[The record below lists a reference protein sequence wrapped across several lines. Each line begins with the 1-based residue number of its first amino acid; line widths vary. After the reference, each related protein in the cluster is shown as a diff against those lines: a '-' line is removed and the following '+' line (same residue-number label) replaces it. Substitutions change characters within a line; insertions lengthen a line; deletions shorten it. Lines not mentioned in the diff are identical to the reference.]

1 MNSDWSDR
9 VNWKRDFGFLAVGLA
24 AGFVI
29 SIAVS
34 SGGGSHASG
43 SRPVSGAS
51 DVRGSAA
58 IAPAAQHESQNAL
71 LEKEIE
77 ALRKRLSATKSGL
90 PRRPMTPNEQIAQ
103 NNALMERY
111 EAAVRERDIQ
121 LLLAAGYAPDRIEW
135 LKNRSEEL
143 KEQRRR
149 EETERL
155 KRGLPVHQ
163 GLMEMA
169 YLHHGDIELRYEI
182 GDDEYEKYLH
192 ALDRPASV
200 GVVNVLPGSIA
211 DSVGIK
217 PGDQI
222 ISYGNKRIF
231 NAGELDAMAMEKRGT
246 GGSSVVT
253 VRREGQLLQFEVPAG
268 LLGVR
273 SPVPVVDV
281 SRIRRDLAEKA
292 TP

>member
-1 MNSDWSDR
+1 MKSGWIDR
-9 VNWKRDFGFLAVGLA
+9 LNWKRDCGVLAAGLA
-24 AGFVI
+24 AGFAMAALVFRD
-29 SIAVS
+29 
-34 SGGGSHASG
+34 GGPHAPGLQS
-43 SRPVSGAS
+43 VSGDP
-51 DVRGSAA
+51 DVRESTG
-58 IAPAAQHESQNAL
+58 IAPAVQRDSHGTPVDSDIQ
-71 LEKEIE
+71 
-77 ALRKRLSATKSGL
+77 ALRQQATANPGL
-90 PRRPMTPNEQIAQ
+90 PRRPMTSNEQIAQ

-111 EAAVRERDIQ
+111 EAAVEERDIQ

-169 YLHHGDIELRYEI
+169 YLHDGDIELRYEI

-200 GVVNVLPGSIA
+200 GVVSVLPGSIA

-246 GGSSVVT
+246 VGSSMVT
-253 VRREGQLLQFEVPAG
+253 VRREGQLLHFEVPAG

-281 SRIRRDLAEKA
+281 SKIRRNLAEKA